1 MSEKYFLGYL
11 DLAQRESRG
20 AWQPSLLGRLTPTA
34 ATSLDGRRCFRATTA
49 AGEESDSPVR
59 KHLQSN
65 RLPKAQ
71 NLRSVCTLVA
81 GGTS

>member
-49 AGEESDSPVR
+49 AGEDSDRPSERMFNPT
-59 KHLQSN
+59 
-65 RLPKAQ
+65 PAQ
-71 NLRSVCTLVA
+71 GVKSF
-81 GGTS
+81 